1 MIHSIEIKNFKSIKK
16 KYFPLR
22 NLNIMLGLNGQGKSS
37 FIQALLLLRQSEKL
51 TEGELKLNGG
61 EAGLVNVGT
70 TKDAMYQYGKGDK
83 LSFLLQFKN
92 DTPFDF
98 EFIYKADADTFKV
111 QQNLS
116 NNTKNYIHRNIK
128 QALFSNNF
136 QYLTAQRIEL
146 KSLNITNYSSVMDAN
161 NIGKYGQYTVH
172 FIEQKGEESIFFDNL
187 LHKDS
192 KTYDSISNQE
202 MMDKTLIN
210 QINLWLGEISP
221 GVNVKTKKISSDY
234 VLLEY
239 DFKQPNLGFTN
250 KFKPENVGFGISY
263 ALHVITAL
271 LSSKP
276 EQLLIIE
283 NPESHLHPRGQ
294 AELGKLI
301 ALTAQ
306 NNVQIIIETHSDH
319 ILNGIRVAIKESAIH
334 QDKVIAFYFKK
345 VIKENEQYSKITDIY
360 IDKNGTLS
368 DYPEHL
374 LDEWSNQLSRLL

>member
-1 MIHSIEIKNFKSIKK
+1 NAVPTISKH
-16 KYFPLR
+16 
-22 NLNIMLGLNGQGKSS
+22 
-37 FIQALLLLRQSEKL
+37 L
-51 TEGELKLNGG
+51 T
-61 EAGLVNVGT
+61 
-70 TKDAMYQYGKGDK
+70 
-83 LSFLLQFKN
+83 
-92 DTPFDF
+92 
-98 EFIYKADADTFKV
+98 
-111 QQNLS
+111 
-116 NNTKNYIHRNIK
+116 
-128 QALFSNNF
+128 
-136 QYLTAQRIEL
+136 
-146 KSLNITNYSSVMDAN
+146 
-161 NIGKYGQYTVH
+161 
-172 FIEQKGEESIFFDNL
+172 
-187 LHKDS
+187 
-192 KTYDSISNQE
+192 
-202 MMDKTLIN
+202 
-210 QINLWLGEISP
+210 
-221 GVNVKTKKISSDY
+221 
-234 VLLEY
+234 
-239 DFKQPNLGFTN
+239 FTN